1 MLGNRSVRFGA
12 RREARPKLQA
22 AFCARRSLAAG
33 FANAIPRAWM
43 SVRHFCKRLFVLS
56 DRRRQ
61 LAQAGFYIQVRA
73 AEIANGVPR
82 GQGVPSIPAA
92 VPTTLILPRNHCRC
106 PGGFGLTSGSL
117 APIKAKIRIL
127 RIKINLALR
136 QMELE
141 VDAGHECT

>member
-92 VPTTLILPRNHCRC
+92 VPTTLISPHNFFIAHARSAVLHGNGNDESARFR
-106 PGGFGLTSGSL
+106 SL
-117 APIKAKIRIL
+117 ARPSRKDHFR
-127 RIKINLALR
+127 
-136 QMELE
+136 
-141 VDAGHECT
+141 